1 MKKILFCLCLLTLA
15 IFSFSVS
22 VYAQAAP
29 VGACCYAPDDNHCA
43 SPLTESAC
51 TEISYAV
58 WYENVTC
65 AENPCSRQQSIPT
78 MTDWGMIIFM
88 VLAGLSSVY
97 YLRRQRKE
105 KNS

>member
-1 MKKILFCLCLLTLA
+1 MKKTLLCLGLLLLVV
-15 IFSFSVS
+15 FSFSVC
-22 VYAQAAP
+22 VYAQSAP

-51 TEISYAV
+51 TVTSYAV

-78 MTDWGMIIFM
+78 MTEWGMIIFIL
-88 VLAGLSSVY
+88 LAGLGAIY
-97 YLRRQRKE
+97 FMRRLRKA
-105 KNS
+105 